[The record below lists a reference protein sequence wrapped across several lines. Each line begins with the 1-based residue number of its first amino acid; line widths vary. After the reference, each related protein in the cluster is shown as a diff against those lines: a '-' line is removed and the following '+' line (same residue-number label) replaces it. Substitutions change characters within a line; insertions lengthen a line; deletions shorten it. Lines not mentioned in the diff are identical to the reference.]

1 MGLKR
6 VLKIDF
12 EVGAFLHVLSVFD
25 EHPGGCRGRSEM
37 GSSFDKYAA
46 ILSTHLFSNKL
57 LLALAIIT

>member
-37 GSSFDKYAA
+37 GSSLDKYAE
-46 ILSTHLFSNKL
+46 ILSTHLF
-57 LLALAIIT
+57 